1 MPGINHT
8 CIAVKLTWLLPLLLL
23 CCSSI
28 LVAQENYPLLSIG
41 ISNPNQQVDLMTR
54 LLLNKLIDK
63 GNAVFRTDPDSA
75 IAFYKRVDTESRKH
89 LYLRGE
95 SIANNNMS
103 AAYKQKSDYT
113 NALLYMQKSLQVPY
127 TENGNALLNRYIDL
141 SDIYYNTGN
150 YQAIL
155 ELYHQQFQM
164 YRRHYLPDVKQL
176 SRLHKYIAIAHLRSG
191 NYDSAMNYYYRI
203 LADMREPDSTNFTVF
218 VETYN
223 GIGAISAKI
232 GSNNHALIFFD
243 KALALAKRYND
254 TNQVNMC
261 MGNKAGVY
269 INTKDYVKAKEVCL
283 QALDISRKM
292 NYDSYR
298 SLNAN
303 RMASILNASGQYR
316 EALSYCMESYES
328 AQRAQNF
335 DNQIAASYITSYTYI
350 QLAEYDKAADYLLP
364 ALRQA
369 QEKGRRDNISDA
381 YTQLATIYAH
391 TGRYKEAYKYM
402 ELYARSLDSL
412 NNNAT
417 GERIAEAEGK
427 LKTARKEQQ
436 LAEERLQF
444 VQNANK
450 LREKN
455 FWVSGIALG
464 SVLFLLIAGF
474 RYKHKQKLQK
484 EKMRN
489 LAQQQEI
496 ERLNARM
503 QGEAVE
509 RERIAKELHDGIS
522 VLLSAAKMNYTVL
535 GKEHEQIAATPTY
548 QEVMRLLNETGQEV
562 RTISYNLVPE
572 LLIQQSLPAAIQ
584 SFCVLIQKGHSI
596 AIETQFY
603 GSFTLLPKE
612 LAYSIYRIV
621 QELVHNTIKHA
632 HATNLLLQLIIQDNI
647 LYLTAEDD
655 GIGFD
660 EKKSPEGMGLLNL
673 KNRIEQLNGQLGF
686 TSVPGTGTT
695 VEIEIPITQ
704 ITLQ

>member
-1 MPGINHT
+1 MPGTAHT
-8 CIAVKLTWLLPLLLL
+8 RIAAKLARLAAIILFW
-23 CCSSI
+23 CSNS
-28 LVAQENYPLLSIG
+28 LSAQENYPLLSVSIT
-41 ISNPNQQVDLMTR
+41 NPNQQVDLKTR

-63 GNAVFRTDPDSA
+63 GNAILKTDADSA
-75 IAFYKRVDTESRKH
+75 IVVYKKVEEESRKH

-103 AAYKQKSDYT
+103 AAYKQKNDYT
-113 NALLYMQKSLQVPY
+113 NALLYMQKSLQVSY
-127 TENGNALLNRYIDL
+127 VENGNALLNKYVGL

-155 ELYHQQFQM
+155 ELYHGQFLR
-164 YRRHYLPDVKQL
+164 YRLHYTPDVKLL

-191 NYDSAMNYYYRI
+191 HYDSAMNYYYRI
-203 LADMREPDSTNFTVF
+203 LADMGEPDAANFTVF

-223 GIGAISAKI
+223 GIGAISGRI

-243 KALALAKRYND
+243 KALALATKYND
-254 TNQVNMC
+254 TNQINMC
-261 MGNKAGVY
+261 MGNKAGIY
-269 INTKDYVKAKEVCL
+269 INIRDYAKAKEICL
-283 QALDISRKM
+283 QALAISRKM

-303 RMASILNASGQYR
+303 RMAHILNASGQYQ
-316 EALSYCMESYES
+316 EALAYCMEAYAS
-328 AQRAQNF
+328 ARRAQNF

-350 QLAEYDKAADYLLP
+350 QLQQYDKAEGYLLP
-364 ALRQA
+364 AFRQA
-369 QEKGRRDNISDA
+369 QEKGRRDNITDA

-391 TGRYKEAYKYM
+391 TGRYKEAYQYM
-402 ELYARSLDSL
+402 DLYARSLDSL
-412 NNNAT
+412 NNTAT

-427 LKTARKEQQ
+427 LRTARKEQQ

-455 FWVSGIALG
+455 FWISAIALG

-474 RYKHKQKLQK
+474 RYKHKQKLQQ
-484 EKMRN
+484 EKMTN

-535 GKEHEQIAATPTY
+535 GKEQEQIATTPTY
-548 QEVMRLLNETGQEV
+548 LEVMRLLNETGQEV
-562 RTISYNLVPE
+562 RAISYNLVPE

-584 SFCVLIQKGHSI
+584 SFCTLIRKGHHI
-596 AIETQFY
+596 AIEVQSY
-603 GSFTLLPKE
+603 GSFNLLPKE
-612 LAYSIYRIV
+612 LSYSIYRIV

-632 HATNLLLQLIIQDNI
+632 QATNLLLQLIIQENT
-647 LYLTAEDD
+647 LFLTAEDD

-673 KNRIEQLNGQLGF
+673 KNRVEQLNGHLGC

-695 VEIEIPITQ
+695 VEIEIPVT
-704 ITLQ
+704 